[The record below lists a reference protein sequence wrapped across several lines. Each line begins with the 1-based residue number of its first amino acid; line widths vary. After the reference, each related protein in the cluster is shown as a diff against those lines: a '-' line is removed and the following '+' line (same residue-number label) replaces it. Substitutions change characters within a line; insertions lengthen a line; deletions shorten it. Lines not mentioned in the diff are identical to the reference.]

1 MQNMPERD
9 SYSPGTPCWVEL
21 GSSDLDAGVPFYEGL
36 FGWNVAESMPDT
48 GGYRLAMLR
57 DRPVAGLSPLMSD
70 QQPVAWTTYVST
82 DAADGV
88 AEKVKANG
96 GQVVAEPMDVMEL
109 GRMTVFLDPQG
120 AALGAWQPIQFP
132 GAGIVNEPG
141 AFTWNELLTRDIGAA
156 HAFYPAALGWTAD
169 EQDFLGMK
177 YTLWKVGDDMVAGG
191 MPMGDEF
198 PAEVPSYWAVYFAV
212 DDTDATAQRATELG
226 GTVMR
231 PPSDIP
237 DVGRF
242 AVLVD
247 PQGAVFA
254 VIKNAQPA
262 A

>member
-1 MQNMPERD
+1 MPERD

-132 GAGIVNEPG
+132 GAGIVNEAG
-141 AFTWNELLTRDIGAA
+141 AFSWSELMTRDLPTAV
-156 HAFYPAALGWTAD
+156 AFYEAVFGWT
-169 EQDFLGMK
+169 EKNGPQSTYKEFEVEGH
-177 YTLWKVGDDMVAGG
+177 VVAGG
-191 MPMGDEF
+191 QEIGADMP
-198 PAEVPSYWAVYFAV
+198 AQVPPHWNIYFGASDV
-212 DDTDATAQRATELG
+212 DATAARAGELG
-226 GTVMR
+226 GTVRM
-231 PPSDIP
+231 PPFDVP
-237 DVGRF
+237 D
-242 AVLVD
+242 
-247 PQGAVFA
+247 GARRH
-254 VIKNAQPA
+254 
-262 A
+262 